1 MDTAQ
6 CTFEELAR
14 VADVVLVQEHW
25 YFDCQLDR
33 LNAACERFVGCGK
46 AVDTGD
52 PILPVQMPRGY
63 GGTAILWQSNMDHLV
78 TRLSDG
84 GNRIQC
90 IEVSSQDPL
99 LLVSVYMPCRGLRE
113 NVDEFQDCLAQLRE
127 VIKKYASTHM
137 IMVGGDFNED
147 LYGRRDSARL
157 RSLKNLLEESQLTT
171 QKTDRTYV
179 NQDGV
184 DTSTI
189 DYLFYCGKVNRL
201 SPHIDRLE
209 EIYSNASD
217 HYPVCCTF
225 KFHISRVAT
234 SAVTLPLPSKVRWD
248 KVDKDQY
255 VTEVGS
261 QLSRVKREFSS
272 LGVLVNE
279 ISKLTD
285 VLLAAA
291 TKSAPTV
298 KKRRRKAKLAVWS
311 SDVQKAVREKK
322 EAFWKWKQCNR
333 PIEADHYLLINKKL
347 ATSNLRKICRF
358 ETARAREKTRQE
370 ILDAK
375 AEDSK
380 LFHKLVNK
388 QRGRLKHCVN
398 ELHVGGKVYYSSTGI
413 LDGWRDHFGSLAV
426 PDATCGFDEDY
437 REMVDLEIREIMDM
451 CCDERSDGHERITVQ
466 QVKQAVS
473 ALNRGKAA
481 DVYGLTAEHF
491 LHGGD
496 GLLETTTDII
506 NGLYKFGKLSSN
518 LKVGVLTPV
527 YKKKGVATE
536 AKNYRGITIL
546 PTITKILET
555 VLRQKIRPMVE
566 NQQNNL
572 QRGFTQNSSPMNCSL
587 ILEEVIREHKD
598 KRLPLYIAFLDA
610 KSAFDVVSHNSS
622 DEEIVSSRLRRS

>member
-1 MDTAQ
+1 M
-6 CTFEELAR
+6 
-14 VADVVLVQEHW
+14 
-25 YFDCQLDR
+25 
-33 LNAACERFVGCGK
+33 
-46 AVDTGD
+46 
-52 PILPVQMPRGY
+52 
-63 GGTAILWQSNMDHLV
+63 
-78 TRLSDG
+78 
-84 GNRIQC
+84 
-90 IEVSSQDPL
+90 
-99 LLVSVYMPCRGLRE
+99 
-113 NVDEFQDCLAQLRE
+113 
-127 VIKKYASTHM
+127 
-137 IMVGGDFNED
+137 
-147 LYGRRDSARL
+147 
-157 RSLKNLLEESQLTT
+157 
-171 QKTDRTYV
+171 
-179 NQDGV
+179 

-201 SPHIDRLE
+201 APHIDRLE

-217 HYPVCCTF
+217 HYPVCCTI
-225 KFHISRVAT
+225 KLYISRVAT

-248 KVDKDQY
+248 KVDKDHY
-255 VTEVGS
+255 YTEVGS

-272 LGVLVNE
+272 LGVLDNE

-322 EAFWKWKQCNR
+322 EAFWKWKQGNR
-333 PIEADHYLLINKKL
+333 PIEADHHLLINKKL

-358 ETARAREKTRQE
+358 ETAREKTRQE

-398 ELHVGGKVYYSSTGI
+398 ELHVGGKVYDSSTSI

-426 PDATCGFDEDY
+426 PDATCSFDEDY
-437 REMVDLEIREIMDM
+437 REMVDLEIRETMDM
-451 CCDERSDGHERITVQ
+451 CRDARSDGHERITVQ

-527 YKKKGVATE
+527 YKKK
-536 AKNYRGITIL
+536 
-546 PTITKILET
+546 
-555 VLRQKIRPMVE
+555 
-566 NQQNNL
+566 
-572 QRGFTQNSSPMNCSL
+572 
-587 ILEEVIREHKD
+587 
-598 KRLPLYIAFLDA
+598 
-610 KSAFDVVSHNSS
+610 
-622 DEEIVSSRLRRS
+622 RRCYKGKEL